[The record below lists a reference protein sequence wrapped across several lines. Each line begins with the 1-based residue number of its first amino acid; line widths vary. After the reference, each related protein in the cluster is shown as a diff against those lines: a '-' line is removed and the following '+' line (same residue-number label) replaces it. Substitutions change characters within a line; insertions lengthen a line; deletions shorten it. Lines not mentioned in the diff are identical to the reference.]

1 MTLVAIHQP
10 NYLPWIGTFIK
21 IARCDRFIVLDDAQ
35 YTKGGFINRNRIKTP
50 QGPAWLSIPVCL
62 KGRFGLP
69 VNRVPVAHG
78 DRWVAVHRKTLQ
90 ANYGRAPYFD
100 VVMKDVL
107 DPILRSDGPHWSD
120 LAALNTALIERICA
134 FLEIR
139 TPMVNAS
146 RHGLDSRSTE
156 RLVDLVRAEGGTA
169 YLSGRGGDRYQDA
182 GRFDQ
187 AGIDLVYNDFDH
199 PRYAQ
204 MWGDFVPGLSIIDL
218 LFCRGRSAADVLR
231 SAAGA
236 TRPAP
241 SPALVALE
249 V

>member
-1 MTLVAIHQP
+1 MSVVGIHQP

-21 IARCDRFIVLDDAQ
+21 IARCDRFIVLDDVQ

-69 VNRVPVAHG
+69 VNRVPVAYG

-90 ANYGRAPYFD
+90 ANYARAPYFD

-107 DPILRSDGPHWSD
+107 DPILRSDGTHWSD
-120 LAALNTALIERICA
+120 LAALNTALIEHICA

-139 TPMVNAS
+139 TPRVNAS
-146 RHGLDSRSTE
+146 RYGLESRSTE

-182 GRFDQ
+182 RRFEK
-187 AGIDLVYNDFDH
+187 AGIELVYNDFDH
-199 PRYAQ
+199 PRYVQ
-204 MWGDFVPGLSIIDL
+204 MWGDFVPRLSIIDL
-218 LFCRGRSAADVLR
+218 LFCCGPAAADVLR

-236 TRPAP
+236 MPA
-241 SPALVALE
+241 SSAALVALE